1 MNMRRFD
8 MLRAITAITF
18 AAAMVVSNAS
28 HADTLAPVA
37 KQVVVNYSDLD
48 LSRPAGAS
56 ALITRMRAAAAQ
68 ACGPAP
74 DIRDLVMSQFYRQC
88 VAEAVDRSVAS
99 VNSPMV
105 TEVYSGRSTRVAAA
119 GE

>member
-1 MNMRRFD
+1 MF
-8 MLRAITAITF
+8 RAITAITF
-18 AAAMVVSNAS
+18 AAAIFVGNAS

-37 KQVVVNYSDLD
+37 KQVAVNYSDLD
-48 LSRPAGAS
+48 LSRPAGAEV
-56 ALITRMRAAAAQ
+56 LITRMRAAAAQ

-74 DIRDLVMSQFYRQC
+74 DIRDLVMSQIYRQC
-88 VAEAVDRSVAS
+88 IAESVDRAVAF

-105 TEVYSGRSTRVAAA
+105 TEVYSGKSTQVAAA